1 MCMNEKESAD
11 GHIQTTFKAI
21 ALDIQR
27 VDAQAK
33 SVGKHCS
40 ANERK
45 HTENK
50 RTEKKNREPSEAGL
64 VLLFDDCPLI
74 LMKTLK

>member
-50 RTEKKNREPSEAGL
+50 RTEKKIENQVKRA
-64 VLLFDDCPLI
+64 LFCC
-74 LMKTLK
+74 LMTAH